1 MKLYENV
8 IIGNFLYGLGLD
20 IGIKIGLDNGT
31 ETLPSI
37 INLLQQT
44 PADKELGDMLLEFPG
59 VVRVLEFKNAKN
71 PKYHFLNLTN
81 ITLLNF
87 NIDIS
92 TNDKE
97 NIYTLTASIF
107 TDDNNLEQKIAIA
120 DFESKKDAENAL
132 LTVKN
137 KLFAPEKKIVKFT
150 AFIAFIIVIWSLIVD
165 VSIDNLKRTQ
175 LVNSKKQEVSLGQ
188 VPVAPL
194 AGNQQNLEAIL
205 QQAIAAQT
213 AQAAGGQAPQQ
224 PQVAQPEQ
232 AQQTP
237 SDFLIKS
244 LN

>member
-1 MKLYENV
+1 MQAQTGQPTFLERFFKLREKNTTV
-8 IIGNFLYGLGLD
+8 RTEIIAG
-20 IGIKIGLDNGT
+20 
-31 ETLPSI
+31 
-37 INLLQQT
+37 
-44 PADKELGDMLLEFPG
+44 
-59 VVRVLEFKNAKN
+59 
-71 PKYHFLNLTN
+71 
-81 ITLLNF
+81 
-87 NIDIS
+87 
-92 TNDKE
+92 
-97 NIYTLTASIF
+97 F
-107 TDDNNLEQKIAIA
+107 T
-120 DFESKKDAENAL
+120 
-132 LTVKN
+132 T
-137 KLFAPEKKIVKFT
+137 
-150 AFIAFIIVIWSLIVD
+150 FIAFIIVIWSLIVD

-232 AQQTP
+232 VQQTP

>member
-1 MKLYENV
+1 MLNFMYNKLGSLFAGGPNV
-8 IIGNFLYGLGLD
+8 QYIQAKNLNLY
-20 IGIKIGLDNGT
+20 
-31 ETLPSI
+31 
-37 INLLQQT
+37 
-44 PADKELGDMLLEFPG
+44 
-59 VVRVLEFKNAKN
+59 FKNAKN

-107 TDDNNLEQKIAIA
+107 TDGNNLEQKIAIA

-137 KLFAPEKKIVKFT
+137 KLFAPEKKIIKFT

-232 AQQTP
+232 VQQTP

>member
-1 MKLYENV
+1 M
-8 IIGNFLYGLGLD
+8 
-20 IGIKIGLDNGT
+20 
-31 ETLPSI
+31 
-37 INLLQQT
+37 
-44 PADKELGDMLLEFPG
+44 
-59 VVRVLEFKNAKN
+59 
-71 PKYHFLNLTN
+71 
-81 ITLLNF
+81 
-87 NIDIS
+87 
-92 TNDKE
+92 
-97 NIYTLTASIF
+97 
-107 TDDNNLEQKIAIA
+107 
-120 DFESKKDAENAL
+120 
-132 LTVKN
+132 
-137 KLFAPEKKIVKFT
+137 
-150 AFIAFIIVIWSLIVD
+150 
-165 VSIDNLKRTQ
+165 KRTQ